1 MISPMNITQNLA
13 KKRLENPPKDR
24 SHSTMPKISARQA
37 DTRISPRQIRNI
49 SSSQAQAVPGRNSK
63 SARVLLR
70 LPRGCRKS

>member
-49 SSSQAQAVPGRNSK
+49 SSSQIQAAPGRNSR
-63 SARVLLR
+63 SARIPR
-70 LPRGCRKS
+70 LPPKGCRKS